1 MQFQFDSLH
10 KKTHK
15 ILKRQT
21 AKSVMAIKKAKTMVI
36 ICEISNGIKYP
47 YIEIVA
53 IIIICCNFWFL
64 WTALSLITVP
74 VMIFL
79 PRF

>member
-1 MQFQFDSLH
+1 
-10 KKTHK
+10 
-15 ILKRQT
+15 
-21 AKSVMAIKKAKTMVI
+21 MVI

-47 YIEIVA
+47 YIEIVVIIIM

-64 WTALSLITVP
+64 RTALSLITVP